1 MASSSHCGSSRR
13 CVPRSS
19 TRSFSSPLWPTSTRR
34 WCPSACSTCGSSS
47 RVERLIVD
55 GYNVIH
61 AWPSLKRLLSEAS
74 LEAARDKLVERVGVL
89 GMISG
94 ESVTVV
100 FDAHHS
106 YAMANSEETVE
117 GVRVVF
123 TRRGHSADHAIER
136 IAYAA
141 SNTGDIITVAT
152 SDRFQRDLVRGM
164 GGAVISA
171 LELERRVTEAESE
184 MTRRVKRYQ

>member
-1 MASSSHCGSSRR
+1 MN
-13 CVPRSS
+13 
-19 TRSFSSPLWPTSTRR
+19 
-34 WCPSACSTCGSSS
+34 
-47 RVERLIVD
+47 LIVD

-61 AWPSLKRLLSEAS
+61 AWPSLKRLLGVS
-74 LEAARDKLVERVGVL
+74 LEAARDKLVQRLGVYGL
-89 GMISG
+89 VTGDD
-94 ESVTVV
+94 VTVV

-106 YAMANSEETVE
+106 SATSSAEEIVE

-141 SNTGDIITVAT
+141 AGAGEGLTVAT
-152 SDRFQRDLVRGM
+152 SDRFQSDLVRGM

-171 LELERRVTEAESE
+171 PELERQVLAAEE
-184 MTRRVKRYQ
+184 ELGRRVKKYQ

>member
-1 MASSSHCGSSRR
+1 MQ
-13 CVPRSS
+13 
-19 TRSFSSPLWPTSTRR
+19 
-34 WCPSACSTCGSSS
+34 
-47 RVERLIVD
+47 RLIVD
-55 GYNVIH
+55 GYNILH
-61 AWPSLKRLLSEAS
+61 AWTSLKRLASEAS
-74 LEAARDKLVERVGVL
+74 LEAARDKLVERLAVL

-106 YAMANSEETVE
+106 AAMSSSEQTVD

-136 IAYAA
+136 IAYRA
-141 SNTGDIITVAT
+141 SEVGDIITVAT

-171 LELERRVTEAESE
+171 QELERRVIEAENE
-184 MTRRVKRYQ
+184 MTRKVNRYR